1 MGLCAFCGLRTL
13 YAYRCGRGRGQRRFA
28 KTCGDAECLRLENC
42 ARQRT
47 WRERNPRPTRTYP
60 CRACHLEI
68 AVPAGTLGGPRSL
81 CGECRSLGSS
91 VAIVSLRRSVES
103 YLCAS
108 CGSTFERE
116 PTRGQRP
123 RWCPSCRGTRKA
135 DAARKRAND
144 ARRRA
149 RTAIDAEQFEPGE
162 IFERDRWR
170 CQIPGCGRLVL
181 RDKPWPH
188 PLSPTIDHI
197 IPLSEGGH
205 HVRANVRCAH
215 ARCNVSRG
223 NRGGNDQL
231 LLIG

>member
-1 MGLCAFCGLRTL
+1 MGLCALCGALFRYAATGPRSRACSASCRTAL
-13 YAYRCGRGRGQRRFA
+13 WHKEHPKPARTYRCA
-28 KTCGDAECLRLENC
+28 VCDA
-42 ARQRT
+42 
-47 WRERNPRPTRTYP
+47 PIVV
-60 CRACHLEI
+60 RA
-68 AVPAGTLGGPRSL
+68 TGPRSL
-81 CGECRSLGSS
+81 CDGCRSIGNS
-91 VAIVSLRRSVES
+91 VAVVRLRLTGEERYV
-103 YLCAS
+103 CQ
-108 CGSTFERE
+108 CGATFAR
-116 PTRGQRP
+116 PLTRGQRP